1 MKKIEFDV
9 ENHLIYFDGELLP
22 FAMVTSAPLGENQYY
37 GSGYYI
43 GEIKNKLK
51 PVSVDPN
58 DFSPR
63 VHVVIDDLPKDL
75 SKYLIV
81 ETENFSLEMCE
92 DLKWMQG
99 IDMEQE
105 MESICRMTTFRFPFT
120 EEGEYAKRQFI
131 LYLKQLV
138 AQAEL
143 ENIKRDFD

>member
-22 FAMVTSAPLGENQYY
+22 FTEVTSIPLGEGQYY
-37 GSGYYI
+37 GSGYYM
-43 GEIKNKLK
+43 GEINNKIK
-51 PVSVDPN
+51 PVPLSDPSY
-58 DFSPR
+58 SPKVR
-63 VHVVIDDLPKDL
+63 LVIDDLPEDL
-75 SKYLIV
+75 NKYLIV
-81 ETENFSLEMCE
+81 ETDGFSLEMCQ

-105 MESICRMTTFRFPFT
+105 MESICRMTYFRFPLT